1 MPYST
6 MRPNH
11 VAYYASPTRN
21 PNKTRGCQPQSVT
34 LRRVSVIS
42 RPLGSQAP
50 RPVLTTTRLST
61 FDPIPTPNSGET
73 TAVLKAGHQHKAAS
87 KSTAA
92 PRPRLPSGSQKS
104 IVNPALIVDS
114 PTRDPRIGPSPKTA
128 SRTPRLRFSGKNQ
141 QRPPLHTSTPTAQL
155 PRVHGEKVREADQS
169 FPKRC
174 KPTDPAF
181 LTKQRA
187 GTLSAARWPLRARTS
202 HQTAS
207 N

>member
-1 MPYST
+1 MPYGT
-6 MRPNH
+6 TRPNH
-11 VAYYASPTRN
+11 VAYYAFPTRN

-128 SRTPRLRFSGKNQ
+128 SRHPTPPFFRQNQ
-141 QRPPLHTSTPTAQL
+141 QRPPLHTSTPPHPPPSYPACT
-155 PRVHGEKVREADQS
+155 VR
-169 FPKRC
+169 K
-174 KPTDPAF
+174 
-181 LTKQRA
+181 
-187 GTLSAARWPLRARTS
+187 
-202 HQTAS
+202 
-207 N
+207 